1 MKRLTFAFLM
11 VLFLL
16 IIGACSDTTN
26 SDSSTDSNS
35 SSNTDSGEA
44 TETQETVTL
53 NFFHRWPNDPHN
65 QYFKDVVAEFEKEN
79 PHIKI
84 ETEAVLNDSY
94 KDKVRVLLGTSTNIP
109 DVYFSWSGEFGHN
122 FVRAGKALDLTP
134 YLEEDT
140 EWKNSFVETQ
150 LGPFSLDEK
159 QYGAPWAMGGKAFF
173 YNKDIF
179 AELGLE
185 VPKTWD
191 EFITV
196 LDKISATDYTPIAFG
211 NKAPWAV
218 SHYIGT
224 LNQKLVDHEQ
234 RMTDYEAAT
243 GEFTD
248 PGYVEAMEKL
258 NELSPYF
265 NDSPNSLE
273 HQFAREMFIN
283 GQAAMA
289 YLEMGETRLVE
300 PEADFKLGF
309 FDFPT
314 LDNEQGEAGYISGGP
329 EGFMVSAT
337 TEHPEEAV
345 AFVKFLTSKEMGEKL
360 LSDVGL
366 FSAIKG
372 AVNESNS
379 TELQREAVDVILNA
393 KGIALWLDTDINIS
407 VVDAYLSGAQLM
419 LTGDKTPQDV
429 INDVQKVAESIK

>member
-1 MKRLTFAFLM
+1 MKRLTFIFLM
-11 VLFLL
+11 IFSVLLL
-16 IIGACSDTTN
+16 AACSDSASN
-26 SDSSTDSNS
+26 SNS
-35 SSNTDSGEA
+35 SPAPDTGTA
-44 TETQETVTL
+44 TETKDTVTL

-65 QYFKDVVAEFEKEN
+65 QYFKDVVEEFEKEN

-122 FVRAGKALDLTP
+122 FVRAEKALDLTP

-140 EWKNSFVETQ
+140 NWKDSFVETQ
-150 LGPFSLDEK
+150 MEPFSLNGK

-185 VPKTWD
+185 VPNTWD
-191 EFITV
+191 EFIVV
-196 LDKISATDYTPIAFG
+196 LDKITTTDYTPIAFG

-224 LNQKLVDHEQ
+224 LNQKLIDHDQ
-234 RMTDYEAAT
+234 RMTDYDQST

-258 NELSPYF
+258 NQLSPYF
-265 NDSPNSLE
+265 NESPNSLE
-273 HQFAREMFIN
+273 HQFAREMFMN

-300 PEADFKLGF
+300 PGAGFEIGF

-314 LDNEQGEAGYISGGP
+314 LDNEKGKEGYISGGP
-329 EGFMVSAT
+329 EGFMVSST

-345 AFVKFLTSKEMGEKL
+345 AFLKFLTSKEMGEKL
-360 LSDVGL
+360 LTDVGL

-372 AVNESNS
+372 TVNESNS
-379 TELQREAVDVILNA
+379 SELQREAVDVILNA
-393 KGIALWLDTDINIS
+393 EGIALWLDTDINIS

-419 LTGDKTPQDV
+419 LTGDKTPEDI
-429 INDVQKVAESIK
+429 INDVQQVAKSIK